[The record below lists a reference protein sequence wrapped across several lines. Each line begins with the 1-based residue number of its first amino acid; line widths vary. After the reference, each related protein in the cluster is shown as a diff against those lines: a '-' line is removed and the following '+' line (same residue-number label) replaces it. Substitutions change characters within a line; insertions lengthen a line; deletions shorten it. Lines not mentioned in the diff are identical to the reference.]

1 MPTGGI
7 YQSRHLETKVR
18 KVLRRRTRF
27 LPAGFSSALIPTIA
41 DLQPGTREIVQD
53 EVLEF
58 GAADLGAIDAVDIPM
73 VEIQARENRYRVVMP
88 RAGYPVKFAE
98 TLSDEVAR
106 GNGIQY
112 NPTDVRA
119 SAVLRVI
126 EEAYSK
132 FTLVGSSTMSIP
144 GMLNNPGVTPV
155 NSSFD
160 PFDSGSTADAIADWI
175 LGLIGDIFADSNNV
189 EYPNTMLVSTALGN
203 LLERRRMPD
212 SGDTILTYIMRTQEA
227 RARMNAGQGLKR
239 IMPLVECGN
248 AYLEANGVESN
259 GANKDRIVLYPMD
272 PEVVERH
279 VMSGT
284 VTAYPDDWAVI
295 KGEVK
300 VYPFYSFLGQT
311 MLNYPGAF
319 KYIKHN
325 KEA

>member
-7 YQSRHLETKVR
+7 YQSRHLEQKVR

-27 LPAGFSSALIPTIA
+27 LPAGFSSALIPTMA
-41 DLQPGTREIVQD
+41 DLTPGTREIVQD

-98 TLSDEVAR
+98 TLSDQVAR

-126 EEAYSK
+126 EEAYNK
-132 FTLVGSSTMSIP
+132 FTLVGSSTMSIT
-144 GMLNNPGVTPV
+144 GLLNNAGVTPV

-160 PFDSGSTADAIADWI
+160 PFDAGSTADDIADWI
-175 LGLIGDIFADSNNV
+175 LGLIGDVFADSNNV
-189 EYPNTMLVSTALGN
+189 EYPNTMLVSTQLGN

-212 SGDTILTYIMRTQEA
+212 SGETILTYIMRTQQT
-227 RARMNAGQGLKR
+227 RASMNAGQGLKK
-239 IMPLVECGN
+239 IVSLVECGST
-248 AYLEANGVESN
+248 YLEANGIESG

-279 VMSGT
+279 SMTGA

-300 VYPFYSFLGQT
+300 VYPFYSFLSET
-311 MLNYPGAF
+311 MINYPGAF
-319 KYIKHN
+319 KYVKHD